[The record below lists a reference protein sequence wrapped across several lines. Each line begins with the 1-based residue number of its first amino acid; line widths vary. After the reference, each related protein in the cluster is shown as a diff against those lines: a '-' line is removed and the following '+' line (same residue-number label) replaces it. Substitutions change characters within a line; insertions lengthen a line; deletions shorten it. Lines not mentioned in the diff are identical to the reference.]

1 MADKQGQ
8 ERIHTD
14 QHGNSPAAWT
24 AVGIIL
30 IASVIAGLSVVMGAW
45 VLFFISAIGLPLVG
59 LIIAKIMASQGLGS
73 TPVRRHTPAEAEER
87 AALEAREHGIKTS

>member
-14 QHGNSPAAWT
+14 HHGNSPAAWT

-45 VLFFISAIGLPLVG
+45 VLFFISAIGLPLVAV
-59 LIIAKIMASQGLGS
+59 IIGKIMSSQGLGS
-73 TPVRRHTPAEAEER
+73 TPARRHSPAEAEER
-87 AALEAREHGIKTS
+87 AAAGAREQGVKTS